1 VPPEALYVTGPY
13 ATPTM
18 PLASEEGPVTVRE
31 GRLMV
36 NDSELCAVLLAESFT
51 VHTTV

>member
-1 VPPEALYVTGPY
+1 VPPEALYATGPY
-13 ATPTM
+13 ATPTT
-18 PLASEEGPVTVRE
+18 PFGSEEGPVTVST